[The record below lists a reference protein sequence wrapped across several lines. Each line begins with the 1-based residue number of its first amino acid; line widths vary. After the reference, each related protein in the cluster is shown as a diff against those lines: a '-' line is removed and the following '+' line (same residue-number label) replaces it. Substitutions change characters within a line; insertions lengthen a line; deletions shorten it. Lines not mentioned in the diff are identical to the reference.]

1 MNRYR
6 RRLPIYATVWGI
18 IVAAALLVA
27 LWDRLS

>member
-6 RRLPIYATVWGI
+6 RRLPIYAAVWGI
-18 IVAAALLVA
+18 IVATALLVA